1 MVHVSEGLGVNLR
14 DLIIDQKQ
22 ALLLEKG
29 RKIKLDKT
37 TTLDDKSLY

>member
-1 MVHVSEGLGVNLR
+1 MVHVSEGLGVNLG

-37 TTLDDKSLY
+37 TLDDKSLY